1 METYN
6 EFLDRIHS
14 FEKKEIY
21 LGDDYFRGNASI
33 AQKVDKD
40 NSFKSFYGDT
50 IVFNLDDTT
59 KEKLAEIVDSIYD
72 VASECFCERL
82 VSNTFHMT
90 LHDLSNS
97 PVLENIA
104 VELFENELKA
114 VKKAENIAVQKI
126 KMRSKYVFNMVNTSL
141 VLGLYPVNE
150 EEYNKLME
158 LYYLFDDV
166 KKVVYP
172 LTPHITLGYYNIN
185 GFSVESARKLENIVQ
200 ELNANVMEIELDT
213 KELFYQKFVSMN
225 EYINPE
231 SVKFSFFIS
240 RNFIPNENF

>member
-1 METYN
+1 M
-6 EFLDRIHS
+6 DRINS
-14 FEKKEIY
+14 FEKRKIY

-33 AQKVDKD
+33 ALKVNK
-40 NSFKSFYGDT
+40 NNGFQPFYGDT
-50 IVFNLDDTT
+50 VVFNLDDST
-59 KEKLAEIVDSIYD
+59 KNKLARIEDSIY
-72 VASECFCERL
+72 AIAPECFCERL
-82 VSNTFHMT
+82 VPNTFHMT

-114 VKKAENIAVQKI
+114 VKKAEKITMQKI
-126 KMRSKYVFNMVNTSL
+126 KMRSKYIFNMVNTSL

-166 KKVVYP
+166 KKLDYP
-172 LTPHITLGYYNIN
+172 LTPHITLGYYNVN
-185 GFSVESARKLENIVQ
+185 GFSVESARRLENIVQ
-200 ELNANVMEIELDT
+200 EQNTNRMEIELDT

-225 EYINPE
+225 EYINIFNLAWI
-231 SVKFSFFIS
+231 K
-240 RNFIPNENF
+240 NN